1 MAESRKLTLRCPD
14 CASHLVLDA
23 ETGEVLYHKKATAP
37 PAGGKKIEELL
48 ADLDVQKEQAEDVF
62 AREVAAHEDRER
74 LLEERF
80 RQALKRAEDDP
91 EDGPPPSPFDFE

>member
-23 ETGEVLYHKKATAP
+23 ATGEVLFHHKVDAE
-37 PAGGKKIEELL
+37 PAGGKVFEELL
-48 ADLDVQKEQAEDVF
+48 ADLDRDRARAEDVF
-62 AREVAAHEDRER
+62 AREVAAHADRER

-80 RQALKRAEDDP
+80 RQALERAGENPGD
-91 EDGPPPSPFDFE
+91 EPPPRPFDFD